1 LNYHTALES
10 QLKTLVAN
18 ARDEVVIVAPFIKK
32 NELQRVLVGISEE
45 VNLTIFTRWR
55 INEIVLGVS
64 DIGIWDVVLGRSNS
78 SAFIMNDLHAKFFRS
93 DRTCLIGSANISA
106 AALGVA
112 SRSNLELLIPMS
124 FDEKLFEFEVDL
136 RNYSTEITQA
146 TYDEMVSII
155 AEFREISLDEDIAS
169 SEKESLCWLPA
180 VRNPED
186 LWSIYNSSD
195 SLIPKLVQSS
205 GYRDLLDLG
214 IPNGLQ
220 NEWLFNR
227 AIAVAMK
234 QTVVVREIDK
244 FVEEPRRFGEVKEL
258 IKTISGLDNDES
270 KFAWQTTM
278 RWLLYFF
285 PDDYR
290 RTRPKH
296 SEIFQRK
303 MN

>member
-1 LNYHTALES
+1 MNYHTALES

-32 NELQRVLVGISEE
+32 YELQRVLVGIPDE

-55 INEIVLGVS
+55 INEIALGVS

-93 DRTCLIGSANISA
+93 DGTCLIGSANISA
-106 AALGVA
+106 AALGVS
-112 SRSNLELLIPMS
+112 SRSNLELLIPMP
-124 FDEKLFEFEVDL
+124 FDEKLFEFEGDL
-136 RNYSTEITQA
+136 REGSTEITQA
-146 TYDEMVSII
+146 MYDEMLSIT
-155 AEFREISLDEDIAS
+155 AEFPEVSLGEEIAGSDRDS
-169 SEKESLCWLPA
+169 CCWLPA

-186 LWSIYNSSD
+186 LWSIYTSSD
-195 SLIPKLVQSS
+195 SLIPKPIQNS

-220 NEWLFNR
+220 SEVQFNR
-227 AIAVAMK
+227 AIALAMK
-234 QTVVVREIDK
+234 QMVIVNEIDK

-258 IKTISGLDNDES
+258 IKTVSGLNNDEAI
-270 KFAWQTTM
+270 FAWQTTM
-278 RWLLYFF
+278 RWLLHFF
-285 PDDYR
+285 PDNYQ
-290 RTRPKH
+290 RTRPKN

-303 MN
+303 TG